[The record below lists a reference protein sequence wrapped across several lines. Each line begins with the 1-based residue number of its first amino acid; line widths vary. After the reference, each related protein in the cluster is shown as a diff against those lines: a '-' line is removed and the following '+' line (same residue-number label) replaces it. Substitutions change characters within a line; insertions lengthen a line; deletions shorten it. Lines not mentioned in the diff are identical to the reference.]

1 MSMLRILSANYLVLF
16 ALNMYMYILIFYA
29 QKYAKKFSV
38 ALDFFGFL
46 NFASHNF
53 FYFLFFI
60 CKPFFSFKQIC
71 CHTILLSHTHIFVF
85 IYIYL

>member
-53 FYFLFFI
+53 FYFFF
-60 CKPFFSFKQIC
+60 
-71 CHTILLSHTHIFVF
+71 V
-85 IYIYL
+85 YL